1 MSAATPEDTT
11 RVGKILTLGYKG
23 YALKRGRGKEKG
35 QKSCRFKSLKPG
47 FP

>member
-11 RVGKILTLGYKG
+11 KVGKILKLGYKG
-23 YALKRGRGKEKG
+23 YALKREREQEKG
-35 QKSCRFKSLKPG
+35 QKSCRFKSLEPG